1 MPSLYHVLLGLL
13 VLLIATLGALT
24 PVSFQNGDAPSFDS
38 AQALRTFTQGYAA
51 MEERTLKDITAGEL
65 ALEGLQG
72 LAALSPELVLQ
83 QDGDQLLLFNA
94 ERLVSRYP
102 LPKDVDVRAWARL
115 TVTVITEAR
124 NLSEDIAEADLEA
137 IYQAVFDAALA
148 RLDVFSRYAGAE
160 EARRNREDRNGFG
173 GIGLRFE
180 PSERGILVVDVLR
193 DSPVIR
199 AGLQVGDEITH
210 VDGRA
215 VAGEKRETVS
225 RMLRGPVG
233 TVVRLDWLHDGTATT
248 ASLPRQKIVD
258 HGVNGVLDGGV
269 AVIRLSTFND
279 DTSFALE
286 RLIRTLRREAG
297 EHWRGVV
304 LDLRGNPGGLLD
316 QAIAVADLFLA
327 SGVIVHT
334 EGRHPRSSQSYEAQ
348 EGDSVE
354 DVPLVV
360 LLDGLSASASEIVAA
375 ALQDNGRALVVGS
388 NSYGKGTVQTVIALP
403 NDGEITLTWS
413 RFMSPSGYA
422 LQDLGVQPSICTAH
436 LFSTGALGQTVDR
449 EIWRAAAANPALRN
463 QVRTF
468 CPAEH
473 LPRQSDEDF
482 DLTLAEQIL
491 RTATPESLHK

>member
-1 MPSLYHVLLGLL
+1 MLTVHSLLRGLLL
-13 VLLIATLGALT
+13 VLLGALGALT
-24 PVSFQNGDAPSFDS
+24 PVMFQSGQLHPFDS
-38 AQALRTFTQGYAA
+38 AQALSTFTQGYAA

-65 ALEGLQG
+65 ALEGLHG

-83 QDGDQLLLFNA
+83 QAGDRLLLFDS
-94 ERLVSRYP
+94 ERLVSSYP
-102 LPKDVDVRAWARL
+102 LPKDVDVRGWARL

-124 NLSEDIAEADLEA
+124 TLSDDVADADLEE
-137 IYQAVFDAALA
+137 IYQAIFDAALA

-180 PSERGILVVDVLR
+180 LSAQGVLVVDLLP
-193 DSPVIR
+193 DTPAAQ

-210 VDGRA
+210 VDGHA
-215 VAGEKRETVS
+215 VAGEKRDTIS

-233 TVVRLDWLHDGTATT
+233 TVVRLDWQHDGRPVT
-248 ASLPRQKIVD
+248 ASLPRQKIVEHSVSGHLD
-258 HGVNGVLDGGV
+258 DGVG
-269 AVIRLSTFND
+269 VIRLSTFND

-286 RLIRTLRREAG
+286 KMILALRREAG
-297 EHWRGVV
+297 SHWYGVV

-334 EGRHPRSSQSYEAQ
+334 EGRHPRSSQTYTAQ
-348 EGDSVE
+348 DGDSAE
-354 DVPLVV
+354 TVPLVV
-360 LLDGLSASASEIVAA
+360 LMDGMSASASEIVAA
-375 ALQDNGRALVVGS
+375 ALQDNQRALVVGS

-403 NDGEITLTWS
+403 NGGEITLTWS

-422 LQDLGVQPSICTAH
+422 LQDLGVQPNICTAH
-436 LFSTGALGQTVDR
+436 LLSTGRLGQTVDSD
-449 EIWRAAAANPALRN
+449 IWRAAAADPALRS

-473 LPRQSDEDF
+473 APVQGDDF
-482 DLTLAEQIL
+482 DLRLAEQIL
-491 RTATPESLHK
+491 RTAPDSHPQP